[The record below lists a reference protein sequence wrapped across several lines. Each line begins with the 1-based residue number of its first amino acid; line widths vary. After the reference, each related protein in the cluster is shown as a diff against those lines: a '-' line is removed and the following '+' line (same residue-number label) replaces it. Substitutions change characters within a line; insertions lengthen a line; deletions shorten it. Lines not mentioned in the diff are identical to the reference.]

1 MFDSGFSFMG
11 TVTKA
16 LELLDLF
23 TRSRP
28 VIGLSD
34 LARLAD
40 LNKATCYRLASELSD
55 YGLIEQVEQ
64 TKEYRLGP
72 AALRLA
78 ALREVHVP
86 TRDAAMPVL
95 QALADATGETAHLS
109 LLIGRDL
116 KAIAL
121 AYSSAHATRVMMEDT
136 EILPFHATSSGQAV
150 LAFQPDS
157 VREAVLAQPLRR
169 LTPHTVTDPA
179 ELRLR
184 LAAVMSQGFAESTG
198 GLEADVHSLAVP
210 LFDALGRCSGGLAV
224 AAPKGRMDD
233 ALRIRIRTALASA
246 GSEIT
251 SLWGGSLPPAI
262 ATLWRAAA

>member
-1 MFDSGFSFMG
+1 MG

-23 TRSRP
+23 TRARP

-40 LNKATCYRLASELSD
+40 LNKATCYRLATELTD
-55 YGLIEQVEQ
+55 YGLIEQLGS

-72 AALRLA
+72 AVLRLA

-95 QALADATGETAHLS
+95 QALADETGETAHLS

-121 AYSSAHATRVMMEDT
+121 AYSNAHATRVMMEDT

-157 VREAVLAQPLRR
+157 IHEIILGQPLPR
-169 LTPHTVTDPA
+169 LTPHTITDPA
-179 ELRLR
+179 ELRAR
-184 LAAVMSQGFAESTG
+184 LATIRAEGFAESTG
-198 GLEADVHSLAVP
+198 GFEADVHSLAVP

-224 AAPKGRMDD
+224 AAPKGRMTDPSR
-233 ALRIRIRTALASA
+233 AHIRTALARA
-246 GSEIT
+246 GNEIT
-251 SLWGGSLPPAI
+251 TLWGGSLPPAI